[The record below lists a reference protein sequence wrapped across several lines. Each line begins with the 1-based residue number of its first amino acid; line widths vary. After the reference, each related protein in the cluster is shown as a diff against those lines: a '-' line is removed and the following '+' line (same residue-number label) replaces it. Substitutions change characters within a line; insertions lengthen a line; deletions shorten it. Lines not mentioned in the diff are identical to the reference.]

1 MNNKVKKQK
10 PQKQKPKL
18 NNDKPILE
26 EDSESDSSSINN
38 NEASISKSQTS
49 FTSSIHLSKMI
60 IDNFKSF
67 EGRHEIG
74 YFLNFSVVMGPNG
87 SGKSNIID
95 ALCFALGM
103 NLHSLRTKN
112 YKDLIY
118 KPTNDVNHSQKKT
131 CYVELIFTDQHTLS
145 EVSFRRSIQSNGAN
159 NYYFNGTKVNASDY
173 VHELQERNIPAH
185 AMYFVLAQGA
195 IDSLLSKKNDLRQ
208 TIELLSGSYE
218 LKQTYDHLLQQ
229 IQERNKEISKLS
241 TMVNTIKDDKNKL
254 KNQIENEEA
263 YNRVLED
270 VNAIITEIYLYRLA
284 EQDSIIVKCNDN
296 YESNANEM
304 QKVQKAK
311 NDIVNQIRVNE
322 SQVKTKE
329 NAVKEAYEHSSE
341 IKSEYELTKNKAHIL
356 DEKVKTLEMALF
368 TCISTLNQLQEEQ
381 KKKSAKKNVLI
392 QGQKSIMQE
401 IDKIKSILNNDDL
414 LLESSDITKAQV
426 KEYKAL
432 QITLQSKT
440 AKDFKE
446 IESLNLLINENLTK
460 KNITERS
467 LALYDNEK
475 TKILNEIDIITNKTF
490 TENSEI
496 EKLTNENKK
505 LRATY
510 SKANDKINKLDKE
523 YAKLHTELEAKLNEK
538 SQIEINYQENAKKR
552 QISEFMNKNEKVYGF
567 LYELITPLQ
576 KKLELPIKVSLLKYL
591 NYLVVEDS
599 VTALAVSDF
608 LKGKDISCDVLVLEN
623 VPKSDNYEAIRLK
636 LGGLGNL
643 VIDLID
649 CKKKGLKNAINYF
662 LKNMVFCADT
672 NNIEHLRKE
681 GFYTVITMDGTV
693 YKKSSIVGGHYKN
706 LQQYSFNYASYA
718 NASVHETS
726 KQIAKEIEQI
736 NTRIKEIEKEKE
748 EITFDNTLKNKI
760 MQNENDIEFKRKNL
774 EIKKEESGKLA
785 ERLKEIEGNIKTSQ
799 DVLNELDEQL
809 EDANDKIAK
818 TNETITKVKDE
829 LYSSFIKKYKL
840 KSLQAFDKF
849 SLNEMQKLSDNLK
862 LKEEKYLILQ
872 SQLTSLKNLDI
883 KIDETKNEIQN
894 IKTQKNE
901 IENEKNEI
909 DKHIKA
915 LSTKLNE
922 YQSIISSTQNEINN
936 IKDNRKK
943 YNDDIEQK
951 DKRLRNLI
959 KNKIETDHK
968 LQSAHE
974 QLNNIIFETKTDPDK
989 LLKDLGEI
997 YLNSSVI
1004 LSFDINIERF
1014 IKKQGT
1020 SLIIDYKLIDVENKS
1035 TEQIQDVIS
1044 EKKDELCLKF
1054 KEIEKYVKTISLGEE
1069 ENQTIKDKQTKLT
1082 KEKQEIKNKIKNL
1095 ITEQDK
1101 SKEDLL
1107 KIKKERKN
1115 KFSTFFTKLQKILIE
1130 EYKHMTSSDNNPG
1143 GTAYIYNTN
1152 EDEPYNGNI
1161 CYLPTPP
1168 GKKVIYDIEQLSGGE
1183 KTIAILSL
1191 LVSLQKIAGTP
1202 FLILDEVDAY
1212 LDPEHEIILEKLFKA
1227 ITKDNQVIIVTH
1239 KSTIFKSA
1247 QSLIG
1252 TYFNQSKYTSVPLSL
1267 KLVTQEV

>member
-1 MNNKVKKQK
+1 MNNKVKKPK
-10 PQKQKPKL
+10 PQKPKAKI
-18 NNDKPILE
+18 NHNRPIIE
-26 EDSESDSSSINN
+26 EDSESDSSSAKDK
-38 NEASISKSQTS
+38 ESSVSKSQDSFRTS
-49 FTSSIHLSKMI
+49 IRLSKMI

-118 KPTNDVNHSQKKT
+118 KPTNDIAHTQKKT
-131 CYVELIFTDQHTLS
+131 CFVELIFTEQLTEN

-159 NYYFNGTKVNASDY
+159 NYYFNGARVNVSDY
-173 VHELQERNIPAH
+173 VRELQERSSPAH

-208 TIELLSGSYE
+208 TIELLSGSFE
-218 LKQTYDHLLQQ
+218 LKQTYDSLLQQ

-241 TMVNTIKDDKNKL
+241 AMVNTIKDDKNKL

-263 YNRVLED
+263 YTKVLED

-284 EQDSIIVKCNDN
+284 EQDSIIAKCTEN
-296 YESNANEM
+296 YESNAEEM
-304 QKVQKAK
+304 QKVQNEKT
-311 NDIVNQIRVNE
+311 NIVNEMRAND

-329 NAVKEAYEHSSE
+329 SEMKEAFERSSE
-341 IKSEYELTKNKAHIL
+341 VKSEFELVKSKARAL
-356 DEKVKTLEMALF
+356 EEKVKSLEMALF
-368 TCISTLNQLQEEQ
+368 TGVSTLNQLQEEQ
-381 KKKSAKKNVLI
+381 KKKAAKKSALV

-401 IDKIKSILNNDDL
+401 IDKIKSILNNDEL
-414 LLESSDITKAQV
+414 LVESSDITKTQI

-446 IESLNLLINENLTK
+446 IESLNLLINESLTK

-467 LALYDNEK
+467 LALFDNEK
-475 TKILNEIDIITNKTF
+475 TKILNEIDAVTNKAF
-490 TENSEI
+490 TENSEV
-496 EKLTNENKK
+496 EKLTAENKK
-505 LRATY
+505 LRTTY
-510 SKANDKINKLDKE
+510 SKASDKLAKLDKE
-523 YAKLHTELEAKLNEK
+523 YASLYAELEAKLNEK
-538 SQIEINYQENAKKR
+538 SQIEINFQENAKKR
-552 QISEFMNKNEKVYGF
+552 QISEFMNKNEKVFGF

-599 VTALAVSDF
+599 ATALAVSEF

-623 VPKSDNYEAIRLK
+623 VPRSDNYEAIRLK

-662 LKNMVFCADT
+662 LKNMVFCSDAS
-672 NNIEHLRKE
+672 NIEHLRKE
-681 GFYTVITMDGTV
+681 GFYTIITMDGTI

-706 LQQYSFNYASYA
+706 LQQYSFNYSSYP

-726 KQIAKEIEQI
+726 KRITQDIEQI
-736 NTRIKEIEKEKE
+736 TARIKEIEKEKE
-748 EITFDNTLKNKI
+748 EMLFDNTLKNKI
-760 MQNENDIEFKRKNL
+760 IQNENDISFKKKNVEL
-774 EIKKEESGKLA
+774 RKEESQKLA
-785 ERLKEIEGNIKTSQ
+785 ERLKEIEINIKTNQ
-799 DVLNELDEQL
+799 DLLNELDAQL
-809 EDANDKIAK
+809 DEANDKIAQ
-818 TNETITKVKDE
+818 TNSAIAKVKDE
-829 LYSSFIKKYKL
+829 LYSPFLKKYKL

-849 SLNEMQKLSDNLK
+849 SLSEMQKLSDNLK

-872 SQLTSLKNLDI
+872 SQLTSLKNLDT
-883 KIDETKNEIQN
+883 KIDETKKEIQS
-894 IKTQKNE
+894 IKNQKSE
-901 IENEKNEI
+901 VEDEKREV
-909 DKHIKA
+909 DKSMKA
-915 LSTKLNE
+915 LSTKITD
-922 YQSIISSTQNEINN
+922 YQSAISTAQSEINN

-943 YNDDIEQK
+943 YNEDIEQK

-968 LQSAHE
+968 LQTAHE

-989 LLKDLGEI
+989 LLKDLGDI
-997 YLNSSVI
+997 YSNSSVI

-1014 IKKQGT
+1014 VKKQGT
-1020 SLIIDYKLIDVENKS
+1020 SLVIDYNLIDVEDKS
-1035 TEQIQDVIS
+1035 TEEIQDVIS

-1069 ENQTIKDKQTKLT
+1069 ENQTIKDKQTKLS

-1095 ITEQDK
+1095 IIEQDK

-1115 KFSTFFTKLQKILIE
+1115 KFSHFFAKLQRILVE
-1130 EYKHMTSSDNNPG
+1130 EYKHMTSSENNPG

-1227 ITKDNQVIIVTH
+1227 ITKENQVIIVTH
-1239 KSTIFKSA
+1239 KSSIFKSA

-1252 TYFNQSKYTSVPLSL
+1252 TYFNQSKYTSVPVSIQLAS
-1267 KLVTQEV
+1267 